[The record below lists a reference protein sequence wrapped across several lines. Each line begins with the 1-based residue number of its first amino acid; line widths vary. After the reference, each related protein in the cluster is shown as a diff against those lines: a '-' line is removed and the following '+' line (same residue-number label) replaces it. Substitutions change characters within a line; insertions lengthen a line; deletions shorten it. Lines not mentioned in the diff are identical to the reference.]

1 MYHILLLWCSRA
13 FYPNLATK
21 SPWISWNLRCFS
33 LGHVTRPKETHL
45 ISWWRLK
52 TNADHIWRILW
63 ERERKPVL
71 KQKGKGLQLKT
82 RTQLLNIGSFAQ
94 IQKVDQI
101 SKLIKINLFWSWAVC
116 RLTYVK
122 ASFSSVA
129 THLGLWFYLEE
140 VSKVTR
146 EIMKVCCCKHHSSGR
161 KIFTKIEVF
170 SRFLKLVGSSCCPKH
185 SLKIVT
191 VLIF

>member
-13 FYPNLATK
+13 FYLNLATK

-101 SKLIKINLFWSWAVC
+101 SKLIKINLFWSWVVC

-122 ASFSSVA
+122 ASFSSIA

-170 SRFLKLVGSSCCPKH
+170 SRFLKLVGSSCCPKR